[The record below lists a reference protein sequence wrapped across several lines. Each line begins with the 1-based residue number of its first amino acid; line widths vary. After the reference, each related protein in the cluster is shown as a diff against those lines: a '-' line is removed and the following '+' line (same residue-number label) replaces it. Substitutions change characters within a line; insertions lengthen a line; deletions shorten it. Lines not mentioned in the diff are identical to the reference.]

1 MSLQSVH
8 CRDCWGQYLCST
20 AVGQRHVGPLTKS
33 HLHSVARSSSSPS
46 AKLLEA
52 SKKEKNK
59 LASLEATLVRNYDP
73 ATYLLTGVKCKAT
86 SVAKKV

>member
-46 AKLLEA
+46 AKLLEG
-52 SKKEKNK
+52 SKKRRKKYEIVN
-59 LASLEATLVRNYDP
+59 LGEAV
-73 ATYLLTGVKCKAT
+73 YLLDN
-86 SVAKKV
+86 SRQIY